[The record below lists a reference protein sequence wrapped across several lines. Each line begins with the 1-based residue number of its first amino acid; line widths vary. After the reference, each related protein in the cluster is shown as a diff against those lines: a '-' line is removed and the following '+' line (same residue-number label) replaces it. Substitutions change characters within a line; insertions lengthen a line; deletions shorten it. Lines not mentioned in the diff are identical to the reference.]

1 VGRATIDVQILREPL
16 SSPAA
21 RPLLAA
27 FEREVAALYPQWT
40 PAVGPSARPDELE
53 PPTGGF
59 FVAYADAEAVACG
72 GFKRLTDRIAE
83 VKRMYTAR
91 DMRGRGLGAM
101 ILARIE
107 SEAAAAGY
115 ELIRL
120 DTGVHQPHAIAL
132 YRSAG
137 YYEIPDYNGNLPAS
151 YWFEKLLRGQ
161 GETQTT

>member
-1 VGRATIDVQILREPL
+1 VGRATIDIQILREPL

-101 ILARIE
+101 ILARVE

-137 YYEIPDYNGNLPAS
+137 YYEIPDYNGNPPAS